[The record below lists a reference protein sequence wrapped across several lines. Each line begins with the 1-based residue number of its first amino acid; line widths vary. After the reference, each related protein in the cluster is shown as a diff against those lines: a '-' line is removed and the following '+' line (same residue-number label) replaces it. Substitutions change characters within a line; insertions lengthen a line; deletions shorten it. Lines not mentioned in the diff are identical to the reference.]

1 MPAID
6 KNNIL
11 VFDDLVPDYLMDQM
25 ESSIPHMPLRF
36 GHRGLGHDEGY
47 TTFSEQWVREIQQ
60 GATVEHTN
68 FLVDMP
74 WEFKALWCLVNHKRE
89 TLFKNIHQGLQ
100 LNQVQVNL
108 TTKEHVGGLH
118 TDAPDDSA
126 QLEMPG
132 WLPSHTLVYFMEG
145 DSGLDFCEY
154 DSVDFG
160 VKTVEHIEWKKGRC
174 VVFPSSY
181 PHKGLPPI
189 DVSPRTTLGFIFNG
203 LPLQKQSEEV

>member
-1 MPAID
+1 LPTID

-25 ESSIPHMPLRF
+25 DSSIPHMPLRF

-47 TTFSEQWVREIQQ
+47 TTFSEQWTREVQQ

-74 WEFKALWCLVNHKRE
+74 WEFKTFWCVVNSFRD

-118 TDAPDDSA
+118 TDAPDDTA

-154 DSVDFG
+154 DSVNFE

-181 PHKGLPPI
+181 PHKGLAPI
-189 DVSPRTTLGFIFNG
+189 NVSPRITVGFIFNG
-203 LPLQKQSEEV
+203 LPLQRQEDKQ